1 MRHTVGLKTAL
12 SLERMASSKPEKKA
26 LFTFGRFQPPT
37 VSHGTLFRELAAKAA
52 AEGADAFAF
61 ASSSQDKKKNPLS
74 VDRKVAWIETI
85 YGGLP
90 VRFVNTTTCRLTPL
104 SPSGRPCKT
113 IFAIVDALRSA
124 GYTQLTLLVGTDR
137 VAGFTEMFGKYSAPG
152 VAPVKV
158 IGSSTVR
165 TAESVSGTQMRNAA
179 IREDKDAFKRGTG
192 LEDANAAALIAEL
205 QAAMKGGRTLKK
217 MKRQRTTRKYKESR
231 KRSPWLK

>member
-1 MRHTVGLKTAL
+1 
-12 SLERMASSKPEKKA
+12 MASSKPEKTA

-37 VSHGTLFRELAAKAA
+37 VSHGILFRELAAKAA

-74 VDRKVAWIETI
+74 VDRKVAWIEKI

-90 VRFVNTTTCRLTPL
+90 VRFVNTTTCPL
-104 SPSGRPCKT
+104 SPLGRPCT
-113 IFAIVDALRSA
+113 NIFAIVDALRSA
-124 GYTQLTLLVGTDR
+124 GYTRLRMLVGTDR
-137 VAGFTEMFGKYSAPG
+137 VAGFTEMFGKYPTPG
-152 VAPVKV
+152 VPPVEV

-165 TAESVSGTQMRNAA
+165 TTESISGTQMRNAA
-179 IREDKDAFKRGTG
+179 IRGNSEAFKRGTG

-217 MKRQRTTRKYKESR
+217 MKRRRATRKAR
-231 KRSPWLK
+231 NTVHG